1 MYRESE
7 PAWTGLGVYSIGSR
21 VKLVS
26 DVPNIAEYVGIATEA
41 SKNKVAVTGQS
52 SASALLEQF

>member
-1 MYRESE
+1 M
-7 PAWTGLGVYSIGSR
+7 
-21 VKLVS
+21 KLVS